1 MEKRTYSLNLATYII
16 METGIEP
23 DIGLK
28 DERQLGYFVFP
39 ENEFISK
46 VIAEYK
52 ADKRFQD
59 YLHTYARL
67 REQIKAARE
76 G

>member
-23 DIGLK
+23 DIGLEYDK
-28 DERQLGYFVFP
+28 QLVYFVFP

-59 YLHTYARL
+59 YLHTYAKL